1 MCQTDV
7 DFILIQV
14 GLGTDVAGGFSPSI
28 LNTMRMAVMA
38 SNTLTFSQG
47 RSGFAPLGFSD
58 ALYLATRGGAGLL
71 DMEDDLG
78 ALEPGMQADM
88 ILVDMDGEIIGDDTN
103 FLLPLKI
110 ITVKSL

>member
-47 RSGFAPLGFSD
+47 GSGFAPLGFSD

-88 ILVDMDGEIIGDDTN
+88 ILVDMDGE
-103 FLLPLKI
+103 
-110 ITVKSL
+110 